1 MREYRRKTK
10 ILVMTHYCKGNP
22 HCMCPGCCTI
32 FIGFLQMDHING
44 GGSKNRVETGKDL
57 IYWLR
62 YHNFP
67 KGFQVLCANCNGLG
81 GKGTGKRCPM
91 HGKPH

>member
-1 MREYRRKTK
+1 MSLEASRIWKIKHRAQRNKVMREYRRKTK

-44 GGSKNRVETGKDL
+44 GGSKNRVEAMIT
-57 IYWLR
+57 R
-62 YHNFP
+62 
-67 KGFQVLCANCNGLG
+67 
-81 GKGTGKRCPM
+81 
-91 HGKPH
+91 